1 MGQMRYLTYEQ
12 EEGMIMNKL
21 LLYFMVNT
29 IAMSFLFHFISGTI
43 VNIIQLIT
51 LSGFF
56 WNLFK
61 LASFD
66 NIESKYLKK
75 AFLILSVW
83 VIYITF
89 NGINLSY
96 DYIKEYLFWH
106 YRYLHYLIPLIL
118 LIPLYKSVFIHK
130 LFSLSYLLGC
140 LFLILLPFYLFF
152 ELYQNQDI
160 SEMYIWVFAT
170 GSGFLL
176 LTANYHTRKEIIVSS
191 IVVFLGF
198 ILATVLARR
207 NIMLT
212 YAGFMF
218 ASFWIYLFY
227 NKVISIEK
235 KIISLLL
242 SATLLVGGFY
252 VFTSNQQTIFSKI
265 TSRAGLNTRDV
276 VFLGFALEMNKDKT
290 NLIFGKGINGTYY
303 APGVDSSFSN
313 RKFDYRNEDYRM
325 HIENGYLQLILNGG
339 IIYLV
344 LFLAILI
351 PAIVIGLFRSHN
363 LLVKG
368 CAILVFLWLID
379 MIAFGVPAFSF
390 RYLLVWICVGICF
403 SAKLR
408 EKNNEEMTNYLNPE
422 EDENTFIS
430 SSNS

>member
-1 MGQMRYLTYEQ
+1 MRYLTYEQ

>member
-1 MGQMRYLTYEQ
+1 MRYLTYEQ

-83 VIYITF
+83 VIYITL